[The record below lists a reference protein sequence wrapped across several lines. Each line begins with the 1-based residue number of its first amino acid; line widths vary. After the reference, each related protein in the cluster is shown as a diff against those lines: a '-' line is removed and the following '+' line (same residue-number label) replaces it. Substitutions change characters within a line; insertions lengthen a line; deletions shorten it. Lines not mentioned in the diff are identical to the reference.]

1 MGRPG
6 MMVPGGRGEL
16 GSEVAYVLMT
26 DLGAGYDVYISE
38 REGGDEEEETGG
50 GATAEEEEEEEEE
63 GAEDGDDEE
72 GEEGGVA

>member
-50 GATAEEEEEEEEE
+50 GATAEEEEEEVEGEE
-63 GAEDGDDEE
+63 DDDEEE
-72 GEEGGVA
+72 GEEGGVG